1 MTYNINDFLPKLA
14 VVTPVN
20 MCTGILKDRAFALL
34 FDTNKVRHM
43 PPAVFL
49 SWMGRDVCTIL
60 GGLVL
65 PSRVKLI

>member
-1 MTYNINDFLPKLA
+1 
-14 VVTPVN
+14 

-49 SWMGRDVCTIL
+49 SWMGRDVSTIL

>member
-1 MTYNINDFLPKLA
+1 
-14 VVTPVN
+14 

-34 FDTNKVRHM
+34 FDTNKVRPM
-43 PPAVFL
+43 PPAVLL

-60 GGLVL
+60 GNLIL